1 VCLAG
6 LCHSV
11 YGTNVY
17 RRVLISPEDRISVRA
32 AIGEEAEQLVYLFST
47 IDRPRCLAERGGL
60 EGETYRNLLAIEIAN
75 LSEQGSSN

>member
-1 VCLAG
+1 
-6 LCHSV
+6 
-11 YGTNVY
+11 
-17 RRVLISPEDRISVRA
+17 LISPEDRISVRA